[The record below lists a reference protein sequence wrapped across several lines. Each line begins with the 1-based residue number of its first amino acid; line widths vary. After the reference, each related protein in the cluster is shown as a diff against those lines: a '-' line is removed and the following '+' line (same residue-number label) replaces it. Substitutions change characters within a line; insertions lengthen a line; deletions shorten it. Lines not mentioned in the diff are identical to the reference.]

1 VSATEELRDHDRVA
15 LGTAVLRVGLI
26 PLLIV
31 GGGASESVGH
41 PVAFDWLLVVVSVYA
56 AGVLGLRLADI
67 RSPRMR
73 LPARLDGVEAGI
85 DFAFLCGFTFTSGG
99 AFSELSK
106 AFFVVP
112 IIAAMRLQPRLT
124 AAWALASVVGYVVS
138 CILHERSH
146 PPAPPDAWEEL
157 LTEALYLA
165 WVGIGAVLLSD
176 VLARRRRH
184 VQALAA
190 ARGRLAAQTLEV
202 EERERRRLGEALHDG
217 AVQNL
222 LVARQE
228 LADAR
233 RGDTEALARV
243 DEVLGLTVDE
253 LRGEIREVHPSVL
266 DHAGLEAAVRSLADE
281 HRRRGAPPIDIDVDP
296 AVAGRHDRLVHSL
309 SRELLSNAVRH
320 ASATHIEL
328 RLADDGGRT
337 LLEVRDDGRG
347 IRPNEVEGVIR
358 DGHIGLASWIER
370 VSAVGGTLDID
381 SAPGRGAVVRAT
393 IPASPLP

>member
-1 VSATEELRDHDRVA
+1 
-15 LGTAVLRVGLI
+15 
-26 PLLIV
+26 
-31 GGGASESVGH
+31 
-41 PVAFDWLLVVVSVYA
+41 VAFDWLLVVVSVYA
-56 AGVLGLRLADI
+56 AGILGLRLADI

-228 LADAR
+228 LAEAR

-253 LRGEIREVHPSVL
+253 LRGEIREVPPSVL